1 MSRMAARDLLWRN
14 FVLSV
19 WVLIAWCGW
28 LAARYAAAPRAFDAS
43 PFASRFF
50 LWPFVI
56 ALMEIVLWVLVFR
69 HRGSGT
75 RVMAAFMAL
84 ALLLRGLLVNV
95 LSASVHAEPV
105 DPVRLAVYSY
115 VSLSH
120 LAFAVWG
127 RGGQAV
133 WNRIATPGTHHD

>member
-1 MSRMAARDLLWRN
+1 MTAVAARDLLWRN

-28 LAARYAAAPRAFDAS
+28 LAARFAAAPRAFDAAFG

-56 ALMEIVLWVLVFR
+56 AFMEILLWVLVFR
-69 HRGSGT
+69 HRGAGT

-84 ALLLRGLLVNV
+84 ALLLRGLLVNL
-95 LSASVHAEPV
+95 LSASLYAEPV
-105 DPVRLAVYSY
+105 DPCRLAVYSY

-127 RGGQAV
+127 REE
-133 WNRIATPGTHHD
+133 

>member
-1 MSRMAARDLLWRN
+1 MAARDLLWRN
-14 FVLSV
+14 FVVSV

-28 LAARYAAAPRAFDAS
+28 LAVRYAAAPGAFEAALG

-56 ALMEIVLWVLVFR
+56 AFLEILLWVFVFR
-69 HRGSGT
+69 RRAPGT

-84 ALLLRGLLVNV
+84 ALLLRGLLVNL
-95 LSASVHAEPV
+95 LSASESPEPV
-105 DPVRLAVYSY
+105 DPFRLAVYSY

-120 LAFAVWG
+120 LAFAAWG
-127 RGGQAV
+127 GAE
-133 WNRIATPGTHHD
+133 

>member
-1 MSRMAARDLLWRN
+1 MSRVAARDLLWRN

-19 WVLIAWCGW
+19 WILIGWCAW
-28 LAARYAAAPRAFDAS
+28 LAMRYAAAASAFDTAFG

-56 ALMEIVLWVLVFR
+56 GFIELLLWFVVFR

-75 RVMAAFMAL
+75 RVMAAFVAL
-84 ALLLRGLLVNV
+84 LLLLRGLLVNL
-95 LSASVHAEPV
+95 LSANPYDERV
-105 DPVRLAVYSY
+105 DPARLAVYSY

-127 RGGQAV
+127 R
-133 WNRIATPGTHHD
+133 DE

>member
-1 MSRMAARDLLWRN
+1 MARVTARDLLWRN

-28 LAARYAAAPRAFDAS
+28 LAARYAAVPRAVDAAFG

-56 ALMEIVLWVLVFR
+56 GFMELLLWVLVFR

-75 RVMAAFMAL
+75 RVMAAVMAL
-84 ALLLRGLLVNV
+84 ALLLRGLLVNL
-95 LSASVHAEPV
+95 LSANPYAERV

-127 RGGQAV
+127 AGEMSRDA
-133 WNRIATPGTHHD
+133 ATMKER

>member
-1 MSRMAARDLLWRN
+1 MSPITARDLLWRN

-19 WVLIAWCGW
+19 WVLIVWCGW
-28 LAARYAAAPRAFDAS
+28 LAARYAVEPRAFDAS

-56 ALMEIVLWVLVFR
+56 ALMEISLWALVFR
-69 HRGSGT
+69 HRGPGT
-75 RVMAAFMAL
+75 RVMAAFMGL
-84 ALLLRGLLVNV
+84 VLLLRGLLVNV
-95 LSASVHAEPV
+95 LSASAQAEPV

-127 RGGQAV
+127 REGKAV
-133 WNRIATPGTHHD
+133 WGPIATPGTDHD